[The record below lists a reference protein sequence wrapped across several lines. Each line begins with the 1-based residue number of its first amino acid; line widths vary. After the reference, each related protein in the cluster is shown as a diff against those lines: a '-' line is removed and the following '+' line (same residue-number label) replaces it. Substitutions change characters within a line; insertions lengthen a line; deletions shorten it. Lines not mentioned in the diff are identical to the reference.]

1 MAARRWTCPGL
12 ALAALLAAPAVA
24 HATGAAFAS
33 APGTVHV
40 RSVLAAFDAGPE
52 ALTLEVAL
60 ELTGT
65 ATRVVWVLPL
75 PALPLAQVEEATPE
89 ALDAREDATAW
100 QVTLPLPEGCPVK
113 ATASSA
119 GCGCGDPPPPAA
131 APTLAHPEAP
141 VAQIP
146 VTVRGAGR
154 ATISHLEVFEGISG
168 AALVSALRDANQAVS
183 AASAAA
189 LVEALPRPGPVLWV
203 EAASDPGARR
213 LPVLRLRLP
222 PDTQP
227 SLPLRITAPQVDVRL
242 DLRVLL
248 TADGPSLAEN
258 WVGITPLTDEILFD
272 DQGRTSYGPWVAR
285 ACAAGSGHVFAIE
298 AVVTEPDDRVTT
310 RLYALTG
317 AEQLDRDPAFRP
329 HPQPTLRSSPL
340 LDLAA
345 APSLLVCDEVEPT
358 RLPAPCAFNFCGPST
373 EGVVVEDRASC
384 RCPVGAAAAV
394 IEGPDGTPSVACTPA
409 ERLSAA
415 EPPGAPDPCVNLDCG
430 AGTCLARGGEALCAC
445 ASSAVA
451 QLGPQG
457 LRCVS
462 APADTPTFGPGG
474 GVESRGAALVRAA
487 GLGSGAVF
495 ALLGVLF
502 LSRRRR
508 SAV

>member
-154 ATISHLEVFEGISG
+154 VTISHLEVFEGISG

-203 EAASDPGARR
+203 EAAGDPGARR

-222 PDTQP
+222 PTRNP
-227 SLPLRITAPQVDVRL
+227 
-242 DLRVLL
+242 
-248 TADGPSLAEN
+248 
-258 WVGITPLTDEILFD
+258 
-272 DQGRTSYGPWVAR
+272 
-285 ACAAGSGHVFAIE
+285 ACRSGS
-298 AVVTEPDDRVTT
+298 P
-310 RLYALTG
+310 
-317 AEQLDRDPAFRP
+317 
-329 HPQPTLRSSPL
+329 
-340 LDLAA
+340 
-345 APSLLVCDEVEPT
+345 
-358 RLPAPCAFNFCGPST
+358 
-373 EGVVVEDRASC
+373 
-384 RCPVGAAAAV
+384 
-394 IEGPDGTPSVACTPA
+394 
-409 ERLSAA
+409 
-415 EPPGAPDPCVNLDCG
+415 
-430 AGTCLARGGEALCAC
+430 
-445 ASSAVA
+445 
-451 QLGPQG
+451 
-457 LRCVS
+457 
-462 APADTPTFGPGG
+462 
-474 GVESRGAALVRAA
+474 
-487 GLGSGAVF
+487 
-495 ALLGVLF
+495 
-502 LSRRRR
+502 RRR
-508 SAV
+508 STCASTCGCC